1 LEVGIGLALA
11 ALTVYLSTLTFAL
24 RAYSRSQLA
33 KRLGEPRARWL
44 QRLDD
49 NESELQAVTGFA
61 RMMAIVATALWFFG
75 GLHPLN
81 AAEWRATVAPGI
93 LTVLFLMFGAVG
105 VPHAIAWHNAD
116 AVVASNLPMI
126 WGLRCALLPV
136 ERAMVFVEFIVRRLM
151 GKSELSAADET
162 ERVEQEILDA
172 VEEGEAHG
180 AVDEEKR
187 EMIQSIFELSET
199 PVSAIMTPRTDM
211 VAVSLNSSFDEA
223 RETIVRA
230 GHTRVPVYQDS
241 RDHIVGVLYA
251 KDLLQ
256 APSGEGFEVQKV
268 MRAAQYVPESKPID
282 QLLRDLRQA
291 RVHIAI
297 VLDEYGGTAGLVT
310 IEDILEELVGEIDD
324 EYDRGEAPFIRKVDE
339 DTVEADARVHVY
351 EINEQLAIHLPEDGD
366 YETIGGFVFSAMGKI
381 PAAGDELTHEN
392 VHIAILAAEP
402 RRINRVR
409 VHVERQAVSA

>member
-1 LEVGIGLALA
+1 
-11 ALTVYLSTLTFAL
+11 
-24 RAYSRSQLA
+24 
-33 KRLGEPRARWL
+33 
-44 QRLDD
+44 
-49 NESELQAVTGFA
+49 
-61 RMMAIVATALWFFG
+61 
-75 GLHPLN
+75 
-81 AAEWRATVAPGI
+81 
-93 LTVLFLMFGAVG
+93 
-105 VPHAIAWHNAD
+105 
-116 AVVASNLPMI
+116 
-126 WGLRCALLPV
+126 
-136 ERAMVFVEFIVRRLM
+136 
-151 GKSELSAADET
+151 
-162 ERVEQEILDA
+162 
-172 VEEGEAHG
+172 
-180 AVDEEKR
+180 
-187 EMIQSIFELSET
+187 
-199 PVSAIMTPRTDM
+199 MTPRTDM

-351 EINEQLAIHLPEDGD
+351 EINEQLAIELPEGGD